1 MEGLDLARLQ
11 RLIETSSKRKM
22 SRVVK
27 IEYVVEQE
35 RRERR
40 ERREMPVPDVV
51 HPWRDGRPA
60 THSTRLNYPRLRKV
74 AHRSSA
80 PLTPDTLGTAL
91 SHDNDQRYGKG
102 CILVIYLA

>member
-35 RRERR
+35 RETRETR
-40 ERREMPVPDVV
+40 ET
-51 HPWRDGRPA
+51 RDA
-60 THSTRLNYPRLRKV
+60 C
-74 AHRSSA
+74 A
-80 PLTPDTLGTAL
+80 
-91 SHDNDQRYGKG
+91 
-102 CILVIYLA
+102 

>member
-80 PLTPDTLGTAL
+80 PLTPDP
-91 SHDNDQRYGKG
+91 S
-102 CILVIYLA
+102 LAHWEQHCHMTTNSDMEKAVFW

>member
-35 RRERR
+35 RERR
-40 ERREMPVPDVV
+40 ET
-51 HPWRDGRPA
+51 RDA
-60 THSTRLNYPRLRKV
+60 C
-74 AHRSSA
+74 A
-80 PLTPDTLGTAL
+80 
-91 SHDNDQRYGKG
+91 
-102 CILVIYLA
+102 